1 MPKDKL
7 EINMYRYNPEQD
19 KFPYIKNYIIK
30 KPTKD
35 IMVLDLLHLLKEQD
49 ESISYRR
56 SCREGVC
63 GSDGMNINGKNSLA
77 CITPISSVL
86 KNNKIELRPLP
97 GLPVIRDLVVDMTEF
112 YAQYEKIKPFLQN
125 STTCLLYTSP
135 SPRDRQKSRM
145 PSSA

>member
-1 MPKDKL
+1 MAKDKL

-63 GSDGMNINGKNSLA
+63 GSDGMNINGKNGLA

-112 YAQYEKIKPFLQN
+112 YAQYEKIKPFF
-125 STTCLLYTSP
+125 S
-135 SPRDRQKSRM
+135 
-145 PSSA
+145 

>member
-1 MPKDKL
+1 MAKDKL

-30 KPTKD
+30 KPIKD

-63 GSDGMNINGKNSLA
+63 GSDGMNINGKNGLA

-86 KNNKIELRPLP
+86 KLSLIH
-97 GLPVIRDLVVDMTEF
+97 I
-112 YAQYEKIKPFLQN
+112 
-125 STTCLLYTSP
+125 
-135 SPRDRQKSRM
+135 
-145 PSSA
+145 